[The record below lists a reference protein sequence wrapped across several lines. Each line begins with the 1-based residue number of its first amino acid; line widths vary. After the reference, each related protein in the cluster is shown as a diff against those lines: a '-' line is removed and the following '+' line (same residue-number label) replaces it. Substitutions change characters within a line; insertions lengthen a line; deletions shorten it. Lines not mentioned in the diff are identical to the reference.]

1 MKMGEPQ
8 AIKPLEEVDT
18 AKKWRAAALIAGILL
33 IGANLRAPL
42 TSVGPLVPAI
52 RDSLGITNAVAG
64 TITTLPLLAF
74 ALLSPFAP
82 KISRRFG
89 IEWTLF
95 AALIALAAGIGLRSS
110 GGVGALF
117 AGTVLLGLA
126 IAIGNVL
133 LPGFIKQ
140 HFAKR
145 LGVMT
150 GVYSVSMNLCG
161 AVASGLSVPLASG
174 AGFGWSGALGVWG
187 GLALI
192 AILFWLPQLRRK
204 KQTAVLGEN
213 RPSSRLWHSRL
224 AWQVTLFMG
233 LQSLIF
239 YVVIT
244 WLPDILQQKGMDA
257 GSAGWMLSMMQFS
270 VLPFT
275 FIVPV
280 LAGRQESQRGMAA
293 ATAALFTIGLV
304 GVLFDSGML
313 LPLWIILVG
322 IGAGSAFSLAM
333 MFFSLR
339 TQSTQEAAELSGMAQ
354 SFGYLLA
361 SIGPVLF
368 GGLHD
373 MTGSWTLP
381 LATLVAASVLIFII
395 GLSVGK
401 KGYVTSPAEK

>member
-1 MKMGEPQ
+1 MGEPQ
-8 AIKPLEEVDT
+8 AIKSLEEADT
-18 AKKWRAAALIAGILL
+18 VGKWSIAVLVAGIMV

-52 RDSLGITNAVAG
+52 RDSLGITNAIAG

-74 ALLSPFAP
+74 AFLSPFAP

-89 IEWTLF
+89 IELTLF
-95 AALIALAAGIGLRSS
+95 AALIALTVGIVLRSS
-110 GGVGALF
+110 GGIAALF

-126 IAIGNVL
+126 IALGNVL

-150 GVYSVSMNLCG
+150 GLYSVSMNLCG
-161 AVASGLSVPLASG
+161 AIASGLSVPLASG

-192 AILFWLPQLRRK
+192 AIFFWLPQLRRK
-204 KQTAVLGEN
+204 KQTAVPGGS
-213 RPSSRLWHSRL
+213 RPGSRLWHSRL

-257 GSAGWMLSMMQFS
+257 SSAGWMLSIMQFS

-280 LAGRQESQRGMAA
+280 LAGRQEKQRGMAA
-293 ATAALFTIGLV
+293 ATAALFAIGLA
-304 GVLFDSGML
+304 GVLFDSGVL
-313 LPLWIILVG
+313 LPFWIILIG

-339 TQSTQEAAELSGMAQ
+339 TESTQEAAELSGMAQ

-373 MTGSWTLP
+373 LTGSWTIP
-381 LATLVAASVLIFII
+381 LAMLIAASILIFVI

-401 KGYVTSPAEK
+401 KGYVTSPAQN

>member
-1 MKMGEPQ
+1 MGEPQ
-8 AIKPLEEVDT
+8 VIKPIKETDT
-18 AKKWRAAALIAGILL
+18 AERWRVAFLIAGIIL

-42 TSVGPLVPAI
+42 TSVGPLVPTI
-52 RDSLGITNAVAG
+52 RGSLEISNAVAG

-74 ALLSPFAP
+74 AFLSPFAP

-89 IEWTLF
+89 IERTLF
-95 AALIALAAGIGLRSS
+95 FALLALAAGVVLRSS
-110 GGVGALF
+110 GGVTALF
-117 AGTVLLGLA
+117 TGTVLLGLA
-126 IAIGNVL
+126 IALGNVL

-150 GVYSVSMNLCG
+150 GIYSVSMNLCG
-161 AVASGLSVPLASG
+161 AIASGLSVPLATS
-174 AGFGWSGALGVWG
+174 AGFGWSGALGIWAV
-187 GLALI
+187 LALV
-192 AILFWLPQLRRK
+192 AIFFWMPQLRRK
-204 KQTAVLGEN
+204 NQTAVPGGK
-213 RPSSRLWHSRL
+213 RSSSRLWHSRL

-257 GSAGWMLSMMQFS
+257 SSAGWMLSMMQFS

-280 LAGRQESQRGMAA
+280 LAGRQENQRGMAA
-293 ATAALFTIGLV
+293 ATAALFITGLV
-304 GVLFDSGML
+304 GVLFDSGAL
-313 LPLWIILVG
+313 LPLWIIFVG

-339 TQSTQEAAELSGMAQ
+339 TESTQEAAELSGMAQ

-373 MTGSWTLP
+373 LTHSWTIP
-381 LATLVAASVLIFII
+381 LVTLIAASVLIFIV

-401 KGYVTSPAEK
+401 KGYVTSTAKN

>member
-1 MKMGEPQ
+1 MGEPQ
-8 AIKPLEEVDT
+8 AIQSIEQNHASRRWKVVF
-18 AKKWRAAALIAGILL
+18 LIVGIIL

-52 RDSLGITNAVAG
+52 RENLGISNAVAG

-74 ALLSPFAP
+74 AFLSPFAP
-82 KISRRFG
+82 KISRLFG
-89 IEWTLF
+89 VELTLF
-95 AALIALAAGIGLRSS
+95 VALIALATGILLRSS
-110 GGVGALF
+110 GGVAALF
-117 AGTVLLGLA
+117 AGTILLGLA
-126 IAIGNVL
+126 IALGNVL

-140 HFAKR
+140 HFSER

-150 GVYSVSMNLCG
+150 GIYSVSMNLCG
-161 AVASGLSVPLASG
+161 AIASGLSVPLAAS
-174 AGFGWSGALGVWG
+174 AGFGWSGALRVWAV
-187 GLALI
+187 LAFI
-192 AILFWLPQLRRK
+192 AVFFWLPQLRRK
-204 KQTAVLGEN
+204 KQTAVPGGN
-213 RPSSRLWHSRL
+213 RSGSRLWHSRL

-280 LAGRQESQRGMAA
+280 LAGRQENQRGIAA
-293 ATAALFTIGLV
+293 ATAVLFTAGLIGI
-304 GVLFDSGML
+304 LFDDSAL
-313 LPLWIILVG
+313 LLLWVIFTG

-339 TQSTQEAAELSGMAQ
+339 TKSTQEAAELSGMAQ

-361 SIGPVLF
+361 SVGPVLF

-373 MTGSWTLP
+373 LTHSWTIP
-381 LATLVAASVLIFII
+381 LTMLIAASVLIFVT

-401 KGYVTSPAEK
+401 KGYVTSSAQK